1 MKRVDMI
8 IRGGNLIISH
18 EGIIRG
24 DILIY
29 AGKIVGI
36 SSGFDLSEADVEID
50 GRGKY
55 VFPGII
61 DVHAHYGLGSPDDF
75 PSETRSAALGGVTT
89 VITFLNSPNRY
100 SQIFIPEKEKAEKQS
115 YIDFSYHICLMK
127 DEQLEEIPLYVEK
140 YGISSFKFFMNFRG
154 DEGKSMGVEG
164 LDDGFLYEGFKKIS
178 QYPRAK
184 ALIHAE
190 NIEICRRFQKQLKE
204 EGRDGLEAWNQS
216 RPSFLEAESI
226 QRACYLAKVVNC
238 PLYIAH
244 VTSKK
249 GCEELNAFHKK
260 YNQINA
266 ETCAHYLTHTVES
279 SIGNIGKVNPPLRY
293 PEDLEYLWESLK
305 NGTLDVI
312 SSDHVPRK
320 VATKKGSIW
329 ECSLGF
335 PGTATLLSIALSEGY
350 HKRGLSLER
359 IAELLSENPAKL
371 FNMYP
376 RKGSLQVGSDAD
388 LTIVDLNLKKKINS
402 SELGSFSD
410 YSLYDGWMLTGWPV
424 ITMVRGK
431 IIMQESKIMGE
442 SGYGKFI
449 TRF

>member
-1 MKRVDMI
+1 MMRCDTI
-8 IRGGNLIISH
+8 IRGGNIIIPH
-18 EGIIRG
+18 GGIVRG

-36 SSGFDLSEADVEID
+36 SSGFDLSEADIEID

-61 DVHAHYGLGSPDDF
+61 DVHTHYGVGSSDDF
-75 PSETRSAALGGVTT
+75 LSETKSAALGGVTT
-89 VITFLNSPNRY
+89 IITFLNNPNRY
-100 SQIFIPEKEKAEKQS
+100 SEIFIPEKEKAEKQA

-127 DEQLEEIPLYVEK
+127 DEQLDEIPLYVEK
-140 YGISSFKFFMNFRG
+140 YGISSFKFFMNYRG
-154 DEGKSMGVEG
+154 DEGKSFGVEG

-178 QYPRAK
+178 QYPKAK
-184 ALIHAE
+184 AIVHAE
-190 NIEICRRFQKQLKE
+190 NIEICWRFRKKLKE
-204 EGRDGLEAWNQS
+204 EGKDGLETWNQS

-226 QRACYLAKVVNC
+226 QRACYLAKIADC

-244 VTSKK
+244 VTSKAA
-249 GCEELNAFHKK
+249 CEELNAFRQK
-260 YNQINA
+260 YSQINA
-266 ETCAHYLTHTVES
+266 ETCPHYLTHTVES
-279 SIGNIGKVNPPLRY
+279 PIGNVAKAAPPLRY
-293 PEDLEYLWESLK
+293 PHDLEYLWGSLK

-320 VATKKGSIW
+320 VSTKKGSIW
-329 ECSLGF
+329 ECSSGF
-335 PGTATLLSIALSEGY
+335 PGTATLLPIVLSEGY

-376 RKGSLQVGSDAD
+376 RKGSMQIGSDAD

-402 SELGSFSD
+402 YELGSFSD
-410 YSLYDGWMLTGWPV
+410 YSLYDKWTVTGWPV
-424 ITMVRGK
+424 LTIVRGK
-431 IIMQESKIMGE
+431 IVMKESKIVSE

-449 TRF
+449 RRF